1 MRACSDVELEEEV
14 RRIHGGRP
22 ERFSLPCSFGTGP
35 DGKRHALLQRA
46 GTTVCVGSTS
56 VGDRAARLIAARLD
70 RPRPSPSE
78 LADLL
83 QELGGPAPM
92 VLSAD
97 LGPVA
102 GEAAG
107 MAWGLGVNPRLHLAL
122 YRYDGPPD
130 PCRANRSGSRRATRE
145 DVRAVADFMQ
155 AFDTE
160 TDYHSWSGSGDRI
173 DFTELAERS
182 LESSVLHL
190 IEQGGRPV
198 AIGQRARTSSAG
210 QNRIGSVYVDPAH
223 RRRGLGAS
231 VVMSLVGE
239 ILAEGA
245 VPCLFT
251 QQSDPASNGLY
262 RTLDFTE
269 TERLVHLEPTTH

>member
-1 MRACSDVELEEEV
+1 MRACSDEELEEEV
-14 RRIHGGRP
+14 RRIDGGRP

-35 DGKRHALLQRA
+35 AGKRHALLQRGPA
-46 GTTVCVGSTS
+46 TICVGSTA
-56 VGDRAARLIAARLD
+56 VGGRAARLIAARLD

-83 QELGGPAPM
+83 RELGGPAPM

-97 LGPVA
+97 LEPVA
-102 GEAAG
+102 GEAARL
-107 MAWGLGVNPRLHLAL
+107 AWDMDVKPRLHLAL

-130 PCRANRSGSRRATRE
+130 PCRANRSGSRRATGG
-145 DVRAVADFMQ
+145 DLRAVATFMQ
-155 AFDTE
+155 AFDAE

-173 DFTELAERS
+173 DFTELARRS

-190 IEQGGRPV
+190 VEQDGRPV

-210 QNRIGSVYVDPAH
+210 QNRIGSVYVDPGY

-251 QQSDPASNGLY
+251 QQADPASNGLY

-269 TERLVHLEPTTH
+269 TERLVHLEPSIR

>member
-1 MRACSDVELEEEV
+1 MRACSAEELEEEV

-22 ERFSLPCSFGTGP
+22 ERFSLPCSFGSGA

-46 GTTVCVGSTS
+46 GTTLCVGSTV
-56 VGDRAARLIAARLD
+56 VGDGAARLIAARLD
-70 RPRPSPSE
+70 RARPKPRE
-78 LADLL
+78 LAELL
-83 QELGGPAPM
+83 RELGGPAPM

-102 GEAAG
+102 GEAADL
-107 MAWGLGVNPRLHLAL
+107 AWGRDVSPRLHLAL

-130 PCRANRSGSRRATRE
+130 PCRANRPGSRRATAG
-145 DVRAVADFMQ
+145 DLQAVAAFMQ
-155 AFDTE
+155 SFDAE
-160 TDYHSWSGSGDRI
+160 TDYHRWSGSGNPI
-173 DFTELAERS
+173 DFTELAGRS
-182 LESSVLHL
+182 LESGVLHL
-190 IEQGGRPV
+190 IEQDGRPL
-198 AIGQRARTSSAG
+198 AFGQRARTASAG
-210 QNRIGSVYVDPAH
+210 QIRIGSIYVLPEH

-251 QQSDPASNGLY
+251 QRSDPASNALY
-262 RTLDFTE
+262 RTLAFTE
-269 TERLVHLEPTTH
+269 TETLVHLEPTTR